1 MGTFRKSSDPACLS
15 EHTKVLMALI
25 VMAQGTIFVAHS
37 VADIETLVDKKHF
50 DVNMIIVWRY
60 RCPKLALVSH
70 F

>member
-1 MGTFRKSSDPACLS
+1 MSSDLAHLPKHA
-15 EHTKVLMALI
+15 KVLMALI
-25 VMAQGTIFVAHS
+25 VMAQGTFFGAHS
-37 VADIETLVDKKHF
+37 VADIEMLVDKKHF